1 MAERDRRDQGM
12 ARSVPGAT
20 ESGYV
25 LTRDDL
31 RGIPQIRQK
40 QAILFMT
47 PLRVAENQTR
57 KALGGGT
64 PAVHHAS

>member
-1 MAERDRRDQGM
+1 MTERDRRDHGM
-12 ARSVPGAT
+12 MRSVSGALG
-20 ESGYV
+20 SGYV
-25 LTRDDL
+25 LTRVDL
-31 RGIPQIRQK
+31 RGTPEMRQK
-40 QAILFMT
+40 QAILFVT

>member
-1 MAERDRRDQGM
+1 MTERDRRDHGM
-12 ARSVPGAT
+12 TRSVSGAIG
-20 ESGYV
+20 SGYV
-25 LTRDDL
+25 LTRVDL
-31 RGIPQIRQK
+31 RGTPEMRQK
-40 QAILFMT
+40 QAILFVT

>member
-1 MAERDRRDQGM
+1 MM
-12 ARSVPGAT
+12 RSVSGALG
-20 ESGYV
+20 SGYV
-25 LTRDDL
+25 LTRVDL
-31 RGIPQIRQK
+31 RGTPEMRQK
-40 QAILFMT
+40 QAILFVT